1 VNGAFELLILDN
13 DGVLVDSEPIANRVL
28 SKLLTEYGDPT
39 TFEETV
45 ERYMG
50 TSLAHTRQVV
60 EAKLGR
66 PLPADLEDRYHDEL
80 FARMRAELRPINGIE
95 AALDAIDLPTCVA
108 SSGTHERIEFALKTT
123 GLYPRFAGRIF
134 SAEDVERGKPFPD
147 LFLYAAE
154 QVGADPAACV
164 VVEDSPYGVQAAKAA
179 GMTVIGYAAMTP
191 AERLVE
197 ADTLITTMADLPA
210 AVLC

>member
-1 VNGAFELLILDN
+1 LLILDN

>member
-1 VNGAFELLILDN
+1 MNRAFELLILDN

-50 TSLAHTRQVV
+50 TSLAHTREVV

-66 PLPADLEDRYHDEL
+66 PLPADLEDRYHHEL
-80 FARMRAELRPINGIE
+80 FEHMRAELRPINGIE

-134 SAEDVERGKPFPD
+134 SAQDVQRGKPFPD

-154 QVGADPAACV
+154 QLGADPAACV

-191 AERLVE
+191 AERLIE

>member
-1 VNGAFELLILDN
+1 MLILDN

-28 SKLLTEYGDPT
+28 SSLLTEYGDPT

-50 TSLAHTRQVV
+50 TSLAHTREVV
-60 EAKLGR
+60 EARLGR
-66 PLPADLEDRYHDEL
+66 PLPADLEDRYHQEL
-80 FARMRAELRPINGIE
+80 FERMRAELRPINGIE

-108 SSGTHERIEFALKTT
+108 SSGTHERIEYALKTT

-134 SAEDVERGKPFPD
+134 SAQDVERGKPFPD

-154 QVGADPAACV
+154 HLGADPRACV

-191 AERLVE
+191 AERLIE

-210 AVLC
+210 ALLA